1 MELKYLVRVL
11 EHLLKEPLPGSMGQQ
26 AMAPVPV
33 EEERFDSR
41 RMERARKGAV
51 LMLICPFENGIQI
64 PFIKRAVY
72 EGVHSG
78 QIAFP
83 GGKMD
88 PGDKNLE
95 ETALRETEEEIG
107 IAREKIQLLGVL
119 SDLYI
124 PPSNFSVRPF
134 VGFTPHPPIFSPDPR
149 EVARLI
155 SCDFDWLL
163 DENNKKEKDFP
174 LPSGQTIQ
182 APYFDIDQ
190 EVVWGATAMILS
202 EFLTLWKNNSN
213 GG

>member
-1 MELKYLVRVL
+1 MELKYLVSVL
-11 EHLLKEPLPGSMGQQ
+11 ENILKEPLPGRMGQQ
-26 AMAPVPV
+26 PMAPVPL
-33 EEERFDSR
+33 EEDRFDSR
-41 RMERARKGAV
+41 RMKAARKGAV
-51 LMLICPFENGIQI
+51 LMLICPFENGIRI

-107 IAREKIQLLGVL
+107 VPREKIQLLGVL

-134 VGFTPHPPIFSPDPR
+134 VGFTSQPPIFRPDPR
-149 EVARLI
+149 EVARMI
-155 SCDFDWLL
+155 SCDLAWLL
-163 DENNKKEKDFP
+163 DENNQKEKKFP
-174 LPSGQTIQ
+174 LPSGRTIQ

-202 EFLTLWKNNSN
+202 EFLTLWKNKSN